1 MDLETIFNLINIG
14 ILLLLPIVI
23 MTLWIMRQAYLRGI
37 AYEECKAYH
46 KRRHIEFNNA
56 YWRSRGLPNATYL
69 TRLVK

>member
-23 MTLWIMRQAYLRGI
+23 MTLWIMRQAHLRAI
-37 AYEECKAYH
+37 AYEERKAYH

-56 YWRSRGLPNATYL
+56 YWRSRGLPNASYFK
-69 TRLVK
+69 RIAK